1 MHMGFADTLV
11 NSLRSLN
18 MPDWLV
24 IALISLMP
32 FIEMRGAVPIAVLFY
47 HWDLGVALLF
57 SGIVSLIPGLVI
69 VFYLDRLEPHLR
81 KVKLF
86 DRALNKAF
94 EWTRKKHAEPDA
106 QKKRDRRA
114 LILLAILVALPGP
127 GTGAWTGGLVSY
139 VFEVPKKKAVVAL
152 LLGVVGEAVA
162 IAALVL
168 LFQWSVSQ
176 LP

>member
-1 MHMGFADTLV
+1 MGFADSLV
-11 NSLRSLN
+11 DGLRALN
-18 MPDWLV
+18 LPDWLV
-24 IALISLMP
+24 VALIALMP
-32 FIEMRGAVPIAVLFY
+32 FIEMRGAVPVAVLYY

-57 SGIVSLIPGLVI
+57 AGAISLIPGLVI

-86 DRALNKAF
+86 DRLLTRAF
-94 EWTRKKHAEPDA
+94 EWTRKKHAEPEE

-139 VFEVPKKKAVVAL
+139 VFEVPKKKAIVAL

-168 LFQWSVSQ
+168 LFQWSVAQ